1 VRPDKLKLE
10 LQLNSITLAA
20 LARSCHVQTPS
31 GDNSHQPN
39 HFRKTMQA
47 EPLKVLIIEN
57 DAAFSRAVKGM
68 LDQTLDTP
76 VTVAAATSLNEGLA
90 KLQAS
95 PFDVVIL
102 EFFLADGA
110 GLANVPLLKD
120 KALRVPIIVVGS
132 ADDESIAVEAVQ
144 AGAEDYVVKSQLN
157 PQWLLRSIRYAIERH
172 RSDMALL
179 DAEEN
184 YRNIFNHL
192 VEGIFQTT
200 PDGHYLMANAALARI
215 YGYGTPEELMGSVTD
230 IGRKLYVQPGRR
242 DEFRR
247 IMDELDTITGFE
259 SQIYRKDGSVIW
271 ISENCKAVRDAGGKL
286 VYYEGTVEDIT
297 ARRDA
302 EERVRASEAIYHS
315 LVETMPQG
323 VFRRDLQG
331 RFTFANQHYCKYH
344 GVKPE
349 DILGKS
355 DFDLYPKEAAEKYWR
370 DDRHIMETNE
380 TMTIIE
386 ETQPVGAKQKC
397 YHHVIKSPL
406 YGLDGK
412 IAGLQGMFWDITKE
426 RQLEEQIRHSEA
438 LYHSLVETMP
448 QNIFRKD
455 LQGRYTFVNPQFCKT
470 LGKSYDQ
477 VLGRTIADFLPA
489 EQAALREQNDRLV
502 METKKPFETSEE
514 SKFPGGGL
522 TYIQVIK
529 MPIFDADGKVIGLQG
544 MFWDITQQKMA
555 AEKIRQAN
563 AELALSQA
571 ELRLKNA
578 QMEDDLKMAAEIQ
591 VTMLPQQYPTVPHS
605 ATPAESAFQFTH
617 RYLPSGAVGGDFF
630 SVSALSD
637 SEVGVFICDVA
648 GHGVRSALITAM
660 IRALVEELKFLA
672 GDPGEFLTKLN
683 SDLWAILKHTGTPVL
698 TTAFYL
704 AANAK
709 TGAMRYASAGH
720 PKPLHLRRAA
730 GKVEPL
736 KNTTKQNQPALG
748 LFENARYL
756 TSTAT
761 LVPRDLVMLF
771 TDGLYEV
778 ESAGQNLYNQEL
790 LVAAVHKRLPLPPA
804 QMFDEL
810 LNEIRAYAAEHTFND
825 DVCLVGMEFAG
836 LKSA

>member
-1 VRPDKLKLE
+1 MKLGGRTGIEKCNRGAGWSSRFSVRPDKLKLE

-68 LDQTLDTP
+68 LDQTHDTP

-179 DAEEN
+179 DAREN
-184 YRNIFNHL
+184 YHSIFNHL

-200 PDGHYLMANAALARI
+200 PDGRYLMANTALARI
-215 YGYGTPEELMGSVTD
+215 YGYATPEELMNSVTD
-230 IGRKLYVQPGRR
+230 IGRKLYVQPRRR
-242 DEFRR
+242 DEFVRLMHEND
-247 IMDELDTITGFE
+247 ILSGFE
-259 SQIYRKDGSVIW
+259 SQIYRKDGAVIW

-286 VYYEGTVEDIT
+286 LYYEGTVEDIT
-297 ARRDA
+297 QRREA
-302 EERVRASEAIYHS
+302 EERMRA
-315 LVETMPQG
+315 
-323 VFRRDLQG
+323 
-331 RFTFANQHYCKYH
+331 
-344 GVKPE
+344 
-349 DILGKS
+349 
-355 DFDLYPKEAAEKYWR
+355 
-370 DDRHIMETNE
+370 
-380 TMTIIE
+380 
-386 ETQPVGAKQKC
+386 
-397 YHHVIKSPL
+397 
-406 YGLDGK
+406 
-412 IAGLQGMFWDITKE
+412 
-426 RQLEEQIRHSEA
+426 SEA

-544 MFWDITQQKMA
+544 MFWDITQEKMA

-571 ELRLKNA
+571 ELRVKNA

>member
-1 VRPDKLKLE
+1 
-10 LQLNSITLAA
+10 
-20 LARSCHVQTPS
+20 
-31 GDNSHQPN
+31 
-39 HFRKTMQA
+39 
-47 EPLKVLIIEN
+47 
-57 DAAFSRAVKGM
+57 
-68 LDQTLDTP
+68 
-76 VTVAAATSLNEGLA
+76 
-90 KLQAS
+90 
-95 PFDVVIL
+95 
-102 EFFLADGA
+102 
-110 GLANVPLLKD
+110 
-120 KALRVPIIVVGS
+120 
-132 ADDESIAVEAVQ
+132 
-144 AGAEDYVVKSQLN
+144 
-157 PQWLLRSIRYAIERH
+157 
-172 RSDMALL
+172 
-179 DAEEN
+179 
-184 YRNIFNHL
+184 
-192 VEGIFQTT
+192 
-200 PDGHYLMANAALARI
+200 
-215 YGYGTPEELMGSVTD
+215 
-230 IGRKLYVQPGRR
+230 VQPGRR
-242 DEFRR
+242 DEFVRLMHEND
-247 IMDELDTITGFE
+247 ILSGFE
-259 SQIYRKDGSVIW
+259 SQIYRKDGVVIW

-297 ARRDA
+297 QRREA
-302 EERVRASEAIYHS
+302 EERMRA
-315 LVETMPQG
+315 
-323 VFRRDLQG
+323 
-331 RFTFANQHYCKYH
+331 
-344 GVKPE
+344 
-349 DILGKS
+349 
-355 DFDLYPKEAAEKYWR
+355 
-370 DDRHIMETNE
+370 
-380 TMTIIE
+380 
-386 ETQPVGAKQKC
+386 
-397 YHHVIKSPL
+397 
-406 YGLDGK
+406 
-412 IAGLQGMFWDITKE
+412 
-426 RQLEEQIRHSEA
+426 SEA

-455 LQGRYTFVNPQFCKT
+455 LQGRYTFTNPQFCKT

-502 METKKPFETSEE
+502 METKKPFETIEE

-591 VTMLPQQYPTVPHS
+591 VTMLPQQYPTVPRS

-617 RYLPSGAVGGDFF
+617 RYLPSGTVGGDFF

-648 GHGVRSALITAM
+648 GHGVRSALVTAM